1 MPSRQRRNYLWIEPR
16 PIVEDPQPTL
26 IFLKLHVELDTAGP
40 PMSHGVINGL
50 ANDHQEVMNRFLLK
64 IECSSHNAALDR
76 NSKFLGHFFCHLSQQ
91 RSQTRSRG
99 RRLAQIPDCLASF
112 INGRAQLRSSA
123 AHEVLLG
130 VGFPMS
136 QTQVSFQQ
144 RGNANAS
151 LDERVVHL
159 SCQAVSLTEHCLKP
173 RSELAQAETM
183 DTPDNP
189 SDRKY
194 AQSEKP
200 CSSVEVWPL

>member
-1 MPSRQRRNYLWIEPR
+1 
-16 PIVEDPQPTL
+16 
-26 IFLKLHVELDTAGP
+26 
-40 PMSHGVINGL
+40 MSHGVINGL

-76 NSKFLGHFFCHLSQQ
+76 NPKFLGHFFGHLSQQ
-91 RSQTRSRG
+91 RAQTRSRG

-112 INGRAQLRSSA
+112 INSRAQLHSSA

-136 QTQVSFQQ
+136 QAQVSFQQ

-151 LDERVVHL
+151 LDERVVHI
-159 SCQAVSLTEHCLKP
+159 SRQAVSLTEHCLKP

-183 DTPDNP
+183 DTPDNR
-189 SDRKY
+189 SERKH
-194 AQSEKP
+194 A
-200 CSSVEVWPL
+200 